1 MANQSKKS
9 GGILK
14 GCLIALGVLLAIT
27 FLIGFGWIAGIIWLI
42 FFRKKLND
50 NPQKQKRTTILVSVL
65 SAISFI
71 IMVYSM
77 ATAPPAL
84 QEIVISSDM
93 EGQELEVGQDYVI
106 DIAYNPDNAN
116 LSNLKYNIDG
126 IMATFSKSTTDDN
139 KAILHTFSG
148 GTVNISVSSGEIKS
162 NSLKFN
168 IVEEAESETTETE
181 TQEENIPVTFDE
193 AKTSLSALLDSLID
207 ASYKSSPSYSCDL
220 LTDADNK
227 EHVIL
232 SINLESSDFTEQD
245 SCVNAVSPI
254 IDGVLASEYY
264 GFISSMDFYMLVD
277 GQPSYIVH
285 VDDAS
290 AITSTND
297 IGNQLD
303 IQPQQNRE
311 NTGSDSTGSS
321 DNSSSASTDT
331 GNTPSASVDADMVWI
346 DNTGKK
352 YHSKSSCSN
361 MDAPYQVTK
370 SEAEAMGR
378 TPCKKCY

>member
-1 MANQSKKS
+1 MANQSKKN

-42 FFRKKLND
+42 FFRKKLNND
-50 NPQKQKRTTILVSVL
+50 PQKQKRTTILVSVL

-126 IMATFSKSTTDDN
+126 IMATFSKSTADDN

-148 GTVNISVSSGEIKS
+148 GTVIISVSSGEIKS
-162 NSLKFN
+162 NSLEFN
-168 IVEEAESETTETE
+168 IVEETETETTE
-181 TQEENIPVTFDE
+181 TQEESIPVTFDE

-220 LTDADNK
+220 LTDADKK
-227 EHVIL
+227 EHIIL

-264 GFISSMDFYMLVD
+264 SFISSMDFYMLVD
-277 GQPSYIVH
+277 GQPSYILH

-303 IQPQQNRE
+303 IQPQQNSE

-331 GNTPSASVDADMVWI
+331 GNTPSTSVDADMVWI

>member
-27 FLIGFGWIAGIIWLI
+27 FLISFGWIAGVIWLI
-42 FFRKKLND
+42 FFRKKLNND
-50 NPQKQKRTTILVSVL
+50 PQKQKRTTILVSVL

-71 IMVYSM
+71 IMVYSI

-106 DIAYNPDNAN
+106 DIAYNPGNAN

-181 TQEENIPVTFDE
+181 PQEESIPVTFDE

-220 LTDADNK
+220 LTDADKK
-227 EHVIL
+227 EHIIL

-277 GQPSYIVH
+277 GQPSYILH

-303 IQPQQNRE
+303 IQPQQNSE

-331 GNTPSASVDADMVWI
+331 GNTPSTSVDADMVWI